1 VLKHNWQ
8 NAIVKKKGRKMTTE
22 VLIDGAVG
30 EGGGQMLRTSLTMSA
45 VTGMPFRMVNIRA
58 KRNEPGLKRQHLTC
72 VKAAAEICGAVVEGA
87 EPKSQ
92 EITFKPGAIRAG
104 KYRFEIG
111 TAGSVTLVAQT
122 ILPVLLCA
130 DEPSEVVIT
139 GGTHV
144 PMSPSW
150 DFFVRTYLP
159 QLRAMGA
166 EVEAT
171 LTRYGF
177 YPAGGG
183 EVTLT
188 IQPWKSAIPLSLLSR
203 GEKADEMIVAKVAHL
218 PIGIAASET
227 KQVASHFHGRQV
239 RQIVDVIQS
248 PGPGNYCF
256 MMVKHQHLTAVFSE
270 IGTYGKSRKAVANS
284 VACQAK
290 IYMSAAFTADRY
302 LSDQLLLPIVL
313 AGRLLTSE
321 KKLWGAFSMP
331 KKHSLHF
338 DTNRSVIL
346 QFCGDCDWVEKAH
359 ETCKS
364 SSIIY
369 IGQKGFKD
377 EVAEV

>member
-1 VLKHNWQ
+1 MKHNWQ
-8 NAIVKKKGRKMTTE
+8 NAIVKKKGRKMITE

-30 EGGGQMLRTSLTMSA
+30 EGGGQMLRTSLTLSA
-45 VTGMPFRMVNIRA
+45 VMGMPFRMINIRA
-58 KRNEPGLKRQHLTC
+58 NRKEPGLKRQHLTC
-72 VKAAAEICGAVVEGA
+72 VKAAAEICGATVEGA

-92 EITFKPGAIRAG
+92 EIIFKPNAIRAG

-122 ILPVLLCA
+122 VLPVLLCA
-130 DEPSEVVIT
+130 DEASEVVIT

-150 DFFVRTYLP
+150 DFFMRAYLP
-159 QLRAMGA
+159 QLRAMGV
-166 EVEAT
+166 EVEAK
-171 LTRYGF
+171 LNRYGF
-177 YPAGGG
+177 YSASGG
-183 EVTLT
+183 EVELK
-188 IQPWKSAIPLSLLSR
+188 IQPWKSVAPLSLVSH
-203 GEKADEMIVAKVAHL
+203 GEKLDEMIVAKVAHL
-218 PIGIAASET
+218 PIDVATSET
-227 KQVASHFHGRQV
+227 KLVASHFHGRQI
-239 RQIVDVIQS
+239 RQAVDTIQS
-248 PGPGNYCF
+248 TGPGNYCF

-284 VACQAK
+284 VVCQAK
-290 IYMSAAFTADRY
+290 AYMGAAFAADRY
-302 LSDQLLLPIVL
+302 LSDQLLVPIVL
-313 AGRLLTSE
+313 AGHRLSDE

-338 DTNRSVIL
+338 DTNRSVIQ
-346 QFCGDCDWVEKAH
+346 QFCSDCDWVEKAH

-377 EVAEV
+377 EVAKV